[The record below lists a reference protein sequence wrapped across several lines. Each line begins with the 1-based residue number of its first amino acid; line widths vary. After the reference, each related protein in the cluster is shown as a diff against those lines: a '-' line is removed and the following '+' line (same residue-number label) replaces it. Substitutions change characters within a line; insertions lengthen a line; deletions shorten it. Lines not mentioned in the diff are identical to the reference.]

1 MPTDWKSTYEDT
13 LSLLKTSSSDSGKN
27 CDPHFRWSLICDREL
42 ILNTSLGLELKKCG
56 TSVMVLFD
64 MCIAELPDQLQAIE
78 PARLENLLL
87 SCESIIDLANEEML
101 AIPYKDVPASWRRL
115 LTDASLLKAISQILV
130 VHAPNAPDTADQ
142 ALRQICNCLDTAIV
156 VAGAPG
162 YNRRAMMDDI
172 LDLAQEQLLER
183 NQKIRL
189 KIDETS
195 RKRRRI
201 MKEDATSSNLQYPV
215 KTCDNAPSF
224 MEFSDCVN
232 AANANPFILEG
243 TIDHWPAMNEHPW
256 SSMSYLLSVAG
267 ERLVP
272 VEFGS
277 QYTDA
282 SWSQRMMPFREFVE
296 TYIEKLEGGDA
307 NVAYLAQHDLFHQV
321 PRLEQDIVIPDYCYV
336 SPKLTQHYERQP
348 SDVITNAW
356 FGPTGTISPLHHDPY
371 HNLLAQVVGSKYIRL
386 YSPDQS
392 ARLYPHAGMMSNT
405 SQVQVEN
412 VDINRFPEFKN
423 ANYVECV
430 LKAGQVLYIPV
441 SENVWQCGLFQR
453 QPLIESCA
461 SQTVAQM
468 VALCSISG
476 N

>member
-1 MPTDWKSTYEDT
+1 
-13 LSLLKTSSSDSGKN
+13 
-27 CDPHFRWSLICDREL
+27 
-42 ILNTSLGLELKKCG
+42 
-56 TSVMVLFD
+56 

-115 LTDASLLKAISQILV
+115 LTDASLLKAICQILV

-142 ALRQICNCLDTAIV
+142 VLRQICNRLDTAIV

-162 YNRRAMMDDI
+162 YNRRAMMDAI

-189 KIDETS
+189 EIDETS

-307 NVAYLAQHDLFHQV
+307 NVAYLAQHDLFHQI

-392 ARLYPHAGMMSNT
+392 ARLYPLAGMMSNT

-412 VDINRFPEFKN
+412 VDKNRFPDFKN

-441 SENVWQCGLFQR
+441 SENVWKCGLFQ
-453 QPLIESCA
+453 
-461 SQTVAQM
+461 
-468 VALCSISG
+468 
-476 N
+476 